1 VNRRGGRRTRRP
13 RSASA
18 AHPERKRG
26 RSGKAVQGATG
37 AAEASVEA
45 PGSSRQNAQEA
56 ESADVSTSAVIGF
69 GDFSLHDLFAQQA
82 RRLLD
87 RADIDDEQKE
97 NIMLAMSCPCCGAG
111 GPSFTVKLKK

>member
-1 VNRRGGRRTRRP
+1 L
-13 RSASA
+13 
-18 AHPERKRG
+18 
-26 RSGKAVQGATG
+26 
-37 AAEASVEA
+37 
-45 PGSSRQNAQEA
+45 
-56 ESADVSTSAVIGF
+56 IGF